1 MTIDTLESAAE
12 RAIAAKRAGGS
23 RIEVRCA
30 DTQSASAVNSEVF
43 PGCAGVVLG
52 RVPETE
58 GQVLVCSVAIADV
71 LRVYGIKLQRELL
84 GDDRVPRRTPKL
96 SRRPFSRG

>member
-12 RAIAAKRAGGS
+12 RALAAKRAGGS
-23 RIEVRCA
+23 RIELFSEA
-30 DTQSASAVNSEVF
+30 TASPVNFEAF
-43 PGCAGVVLG
+43 PGCPGIVLG
-52 RVPETE
+52 RAD

-84 GDDRVPRRTPKL
+84 GDDRVSRRTPKL